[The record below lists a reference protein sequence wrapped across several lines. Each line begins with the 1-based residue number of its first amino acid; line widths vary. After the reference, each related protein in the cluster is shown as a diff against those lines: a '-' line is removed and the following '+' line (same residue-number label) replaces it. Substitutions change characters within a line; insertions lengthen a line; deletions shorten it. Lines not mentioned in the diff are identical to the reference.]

1 METLTQFLIDWG
13 YWGLFFSALIA
24 GSIVPFSSEAVMLVL
39 VHMGLDPV
47 LCVVS
52 AASGN
57 TLGGMS
63 CYWIGTLGKSEWITR
78 LGVKEKQLDKAR
90 RFLAG
95 RGAMMAFFSFL
106 PTIGEAIAIVLGLMR
121 SNVWLT
127 AAAMLAGKTARYIVV
142 LATFRGA
149 LTLF

>member
-24 GSIVPFSSEAVMLVL
+24 GSVVPFSSEAVMLVL

-47 LCVVS
+47 LCIVS

-63 CYWIGTLGKSEWITR
+63 CYWIVT
-78 LGVKEKQLDKAR
+78 
-90 RFLAG
+90 
-95 RGAMMAFFSFL
+95 SFL
-106 PTIGEAIAIVLGLMR
+106 TLSVLWIIGSTTPTSRAII
-121 SNVWLT
+121 SS
-127 AAAMLAGKTARYIVV
+127 AAPATGYARNMVCP
-142 LATFRGA
+142 
-149 LTLF
+149 